1 MDRNTQS
8 LPSWTF
14 RSGNAED
21 HPGCADLW
29 MQAIALR
36 DGTRPDPD
44 VNGKALAKLTSPGR
58 FLSIMASRSAISGFA
73 VVMEDTQGGYSRTAH
88 LSLLAVNPS
97 IQARGVGRA
106 LLANITRGLITEGFT
121 SASLRV
127 VSGNLPARKLYE
139 AAGWKAAG
147 HGVFEDSGRPCIHYQ
162 LGLTDNGL

>member
-1 MDRNTQS
+1 MFFTADVGMEEMDRNTQS

-21 HPGCADLW
+21 HPGYADLW
-29 MQAIALR
+29 MQAIAFR
-36 DGTRPDPD
+36 DGTCPDPD
-44 VNGKALAKLTSPGR
+44 VKRKALT
-58 FLSIMASRSAISGFA
+58 
-73 VVMEDTQGGYSRTAH
+73 
-88 LSLLAVNPS
+88 LLAVNPS

-106 LLANITRGLITEGFT
+106 LPANITRGLITEGFT

-127 VSGNLPARKLYE
+127 VSDNLPARKLYE

-162 LGLTDNGL
+162 LSLTDNGL